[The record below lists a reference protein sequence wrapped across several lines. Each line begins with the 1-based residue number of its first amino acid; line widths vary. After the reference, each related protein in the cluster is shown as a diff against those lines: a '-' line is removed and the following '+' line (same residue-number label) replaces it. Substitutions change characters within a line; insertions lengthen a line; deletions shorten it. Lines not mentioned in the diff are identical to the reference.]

1 MEKIGLNEK
10 FTVKEAEDILNKI
23 KRDYGIIHDKY
34 TGINGLFNKRM
45 SNEETE
51 RLFGYAEILSST
63 NYSKLVNSGES
74 KILDPLE
81 IKELLYDLV
90 FLNDRFGKR
99 N

>member
-1 MEKIGLNEK
+1 MEKLELNEN
-10 FTVKEAEDILNKI
+10 FTIEEAENIFNKI
-23 KRDYGIIHDKY
+23 KKDYETINKKY
-34 TGINGLFNKRM
+34 EGVNGLFNKRM
-45 SNEETE
+45 SEDDINI
-51 RLFGYAEILSST
+51 LHSYAETLSST